1 MTQAGAP
8 RRSAQPYRLID
19 KEDTTMRTY
28 DFSPLFRSAIGFDHF
43 ARILDDAARSEAA
56 PSYPPY
62 NVELVEENQYR
73 ITMAVAGFE
82 RSELDIEFERDT
94 LKVTGRRNK
103 EENGRAYLHRG
114 IAERDFEHRFRLAD
128 HVKVTGASL
137 ANGLLKIELVR
148 EIPET
153 LKPRRIEIGDG
164 GGRPALIEAEQAA
177 APAAAASVAVP
188 AAQAV

>member
-1 MTQAGAP
+1 
-8 RRSAQPYRLID
+8 
-19 KEDTTMRTY
+19 MRTY

-82 RSELDIEFERDT
+82 RNELDIEFERDT
-94 LKVTGRRNK
+94 LKVTGRRAK

-148 EIPET
+148 EIPEI
-153 LKPRRIEIGDG
+153 LKPRRIDIGDG
-164 GGRPALIEAEQAA
+164 SGRAPSLIEAEQTANGVSA
-177 APAAAASVAVP
+177 SPAAAVQT
-188 AAQAV
+188 AQTV